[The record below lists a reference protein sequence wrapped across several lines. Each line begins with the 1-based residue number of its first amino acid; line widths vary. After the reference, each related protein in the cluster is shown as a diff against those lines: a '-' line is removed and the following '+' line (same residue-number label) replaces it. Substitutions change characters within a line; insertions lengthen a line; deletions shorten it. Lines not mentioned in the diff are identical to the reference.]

1 MTIIHV
7 TESTSQLEETLSEM
21 MDVSTTKALSIEVLV
36 KAVMRL
42 PVNTTINYD
51 KIYGRWIFSNQ
62 DQDEWPRVIRK
73 GHKVAGP
80 NFTFIDEVLEV
91 ALARGI
97 YYFYHTRVK
106 P

>member
-1 MTIIHV
+1 MTIVHV
-7 TESTSQLEETLSEM
+7 TENRHQLEETLSEM
-21 MDVSTTKALSIEVLV
+21 MDVSVTKALSIEVLT

-42 PVNTTINYD
+42 PVNSIIKYD
-51 KIYGRWIFSNQ
+51 KIFGRWIFSNQ
-62 DQDEWPRVIRK
+62 DEDYWPKMVK
-73 GHKVAGP
+73 QGHVVSGA

-97 YYFYHTRVK
+97 YYFYHTKVK